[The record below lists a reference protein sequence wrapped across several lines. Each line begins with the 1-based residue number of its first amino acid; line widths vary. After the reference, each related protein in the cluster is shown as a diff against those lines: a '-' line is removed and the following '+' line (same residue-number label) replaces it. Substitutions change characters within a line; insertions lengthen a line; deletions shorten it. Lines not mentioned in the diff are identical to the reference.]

1 VALICDTGV
10 LYAAID
16 VNDAAHSACSALLL
30 DPPEELA
37 VPAPVVVELEWLVSN
52 RMGYDQFDGFLQSV
66 EVGALD
72 VIELRASDYGR
83 IRDLCR
89 RYEDLPLG
97 LVDAAVVAVAERLEE
112 RTLATLDHRHFTIVR
127 PRHAASFTLLP

>member
-1 VALICDTGV
+1 MALICDTGV

-16 VNDAAHSACSALLL
+16 AYDAHHAVCAALVA

-37 VPAPVVVELEWLVSN
+37 VPAPVVVELDWLVTS

-66 EVGALD
+66 EIGAVLIAD
-72 VIELRASDYGR
+72 LAPGDYAR
-83 IRDLCR
+83 VRELCR

-97 LVDAAVVAVAERLEE
+97 FVDASIVALAERLDE
-112 RTLATLDHRHFTIVR
+112 RRIATVDHRHLSVVR
-127 PRHAASFTLLP
+127 PRHTSRLTLVP

>member
-10 LYAAID
+10 LYAVVD
-16 VNDAAHSACSALLL
+16 EHDANHEACTTLIV

-37 VPAPVVVELEWLVSN
+37 VPAPVVVELEWLVSS

-66 EVGALD
+66 EIGALD
-72 VIELRASDYGR
+72 VIDLARSDFAR
-83 IRDLCR
+83 VRELCR

-97 LVDAAVVAVAERLEE
+97 FVDASIVALAERLGET
-112 RTLATLDHRHFTIVR
+112 RLATLDRRHFSVVR
-127 PRHAASFTLLP
+127 PRHTAAFTLVP

>member
-16 VNDAAHSACSALLL
+16 EFDAHHAACAALVA

-37 VPAPVVVELEWLVSN
+37 VPAPVVVELEWLVTS
-52 RMGYDQFDGFLQSV
+52 RMSYDQFDGFLQSV
-66 EVGALD
+66 EIGAVD
-72 VIELRASDYGR
+72 VADLEPGDWARVR
-83 IRDLCR
+83 ELCR

-97 LVDAAVVAVAERLEE
+97 LVDASIVALAERLDE
-112 RTLATLDHRHFTIVR
+112 RRIATLDHRHFSIVR
-127 PRHAASFTLLP
+127 PRHAARLTLVP